1 MLINGSALSGMPVL
15 SLHMGGPVAKVAMP
29 VIDPNTLKIIA
40 LLVEGQ
46 VRGLGDIL
54 DVNDVRE
61 LANIGIII
69 DSTDVL
75 SQAGDVVKIDE
86 VRKLNFN
93 LVGLKVETKKGT
105 RLGRVTDYTVESKS
119 MMIQQIIVR
128 RPLIKAIV
136 DPELVINRK
145 EIVEITDYKVIVR
158 SEEEKLRERATNQD
172 FIPNFVNPFRE
183 PQFSPS
189 RNQSPDE

>member
-1 MLINGSALSGMPVL
+1 MYY
-15 SLHMGGPVAKVAMP
+15 HK
-29 VIDPNTLKIIA
+29 
-40 LLVEGQ
+40 Q
-46 VRGLGDIL
+46 VM
-54 DVNDVRE
+54 
-61 LANIGIII
+61 
-69 DSTDVL
+69 
-75 SQAGDVVKIDE
+75 VKIDE

-93 LVGLKVETKKGT
+93 LVGLKVETKKAPSSASD
-105 RLGRVTDYTVESKS
+105 RLYSGVKS
-119 MMIQQIIVR
+119 MMIQQIVVR

-145 EIVEITDYKVIVR
+145 EVVEITDYKVIVR
-158 SEEEKLRERATNQD
+158 SEEEKLRERAADQD